1 MAITAQ
7 RLLSDGRAEITQVS
21 GGDRERTWI
30 IRVNSVEDTE
40 DGIYESGALP
50 LIGSSLVG
58 HPQMTLRSYSVAREG
73 KFLFRVVGQY
83 SSRTESKKERD
94 ERNKEIFP
102 PWLRPP
108 AITCPVTEFTDEP
121 LKDKDGRTIR
131 NSFGTPFTATQPRR
145 RWAPIIRVRA
155 PVPSIPS
162 WYYTLA
168 GKRNSSPVV
177 VTRATGALPTFP
189 TGTLLFVPGEI
200 GEYVREPSPGG
211 GNYVYDML
219 NFELHYNED
228 EWKWEPV
235 DMGPQYLN
243 DDDEPT
249 YFQDGMGFLDGLG
262 SEAADPDN
270 PTILD
275 FQYYELANFAALPL
289 TEF

>member
-7 RLLSDGRAEITQVS
+7 RLLSDGRAEITQIS

-83 SSRTESKKERD
+83 SSRTESRKERD

-121 LKDKDGRTIR
+121 LRDKDGQAIK
-131 NSFGTPFTATQPRR
+131 NSFGTPFISTQPRR
-145 RWAPIIRVRA
+145 RWSPIIRVRA
-155 PVPSIPS
+155 PVASIPS
-162 WYYTLA
+162 WYFTLA

-177 VTRATGALPTFP
+177 VTRKTGALPTFP
-189 TGTLLFVPGEI
+189 TGTLIFVPGEI
-200 GEYVREPSPGG
+200 GEYIREGD
-211 GNYVYDML
+211 YVYDML
-219 NFELHYNED
+219 NFELHYDAD
-228 EWKWEPV
+228 EHMWQPV

-243 DDDEPT
+243 DAEEAT
-249 YFQDGMGFLDGLG
+249 YFQDGMGFLDLTGHEG
-262 SEAADPDN
+262 FADLPVVH
-270 PTILD
+270 T
-275 FQYYELANFAALPL
+275 FQYYDLASFAALPL
-289 TEF
+289 TEY